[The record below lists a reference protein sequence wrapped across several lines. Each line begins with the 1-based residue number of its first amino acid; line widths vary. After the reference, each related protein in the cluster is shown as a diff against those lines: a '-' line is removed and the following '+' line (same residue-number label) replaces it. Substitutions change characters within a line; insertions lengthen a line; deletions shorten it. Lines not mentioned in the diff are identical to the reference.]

1 MKIKERHLLIGLTT
15 AFILFTL
22 GFFLGRNL
30 IRPAVVTANAAP
42 VVESLPAFTES
53 APEPTFPLELNTA
66 TAEELA
72 YLPGI
77 GEVIARRIVDWRET
91 NGSFREVT
99 DLLNVEGIGPSRL
112 EEMFPYI
119 YIGG

>member
-1 MKIKERHLLIGLTT
+1 MKIKERTLLIGIT
-15 AFILFTL
+15 AAFSLFTL

-30 IRPAVVTANAAP
+30 VHPSVLTARIAP
-42 VVESLPAFTES
+42 VIETMSVETTPEPAF
-53 APEPTFPLELNTA
+53 PLDLNTA
-66 TAEELA
+66 TTEELA

-77 GEVIARRIVDWRET
+77 GEVIAGRIVEWREA

-112 EEMFPYI
+112 EELLPFI
-119 YIGG
+119 EIGG